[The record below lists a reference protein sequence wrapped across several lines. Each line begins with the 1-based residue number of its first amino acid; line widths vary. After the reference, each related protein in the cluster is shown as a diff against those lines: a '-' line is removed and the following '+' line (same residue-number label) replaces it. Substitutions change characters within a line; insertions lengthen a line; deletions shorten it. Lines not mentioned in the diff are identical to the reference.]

1 MEKIYNKL
9 VRDKIPEIIENDGEK
24 PIVRVLNDNEYKK
37 ELEKKLKEEYEEFL
51 IAEKKS
57 ERLEELAD
65 MLEVIRT
72 LALLEDEDIQ
82 FIIDI
87 MDKKREKRGGF
98 TKKLFLE
105 KTTIKWNSPKS

>member
-9 VRDKIPEIIENDGEK
+9 VRDKIPEIIENDGET

-37 ELEKKLKEEYEEFL
+37 ELEKKLKEEYEEVL
-51 IAEKKS
+51 LAKDKK

-82 FIIDI
+82 SVINI

-105 KTTIKWNSPKS
+105 KTIK

>member
-87 MDKKREKRGGF
+87 MDKKREKRGVF
-98 TKKLFLE
+98 TKKLILE
-105 KTTIKWNSPKS
+105 KTTIK

>member
-65 MLEVIRT
+65 MLELIRT

-105 KTTIKWNSPKS
+105 KTKIK

>member
-9 VRDKIPEIIENDGEK
+9 VRDKIPEIIENDGER
-24 PIVRVLNDNEYKK
+24 PVVRVLNDDEYRI
-37 ELEKKLKEEYEEFL
+37 ELEKKLKEEYEEVL
-51 IAEKKS
+51 SANGKE

-65 MLEVIRT
+65 MLEVIRA
-72 LALLEDEDIQ
+72 LALLEDKDIQ
-82 FIIDI
+82 SVINI

-105 KTTIKWNSPKS
+105 KAMK

>member
-9 VRDKIPEIIENDGEK
+9 VRDKIPKIIENDGET
-24 PIVRVLNDNEYKK
+24 PVVRVLNDNEYKK
-37 ELEKKLKEEYEEFL
+37 ELEKKLKEEYEEVL
-51 IAEKKS
+51 LAKDKK

-82 FIIDI
+82 SVINI

-105 KTTIKWNSPKS
+105 KTIK

>member
-1 MEKIYNKL
+1 M
-9 VRDKIPEIIENDGEK
+9 
-24 PIVRVLNDNEYKK
+24 
-37 ELEKKLKEEYEEFL
+37 KEEYEEVL
-51 IAEKKS
+51 LAKDKK

-82 FIIDI
+82 SVINI

-105 KTTIKWNSPKS
+105 KTIK

>member
-37 ELEKKLKEEYEEFL
+37 KLEKKLKEEYEEFL

-105 KTTIKWNSPKS
+105 KTKIK

>member
-1 MEKIYNKL
+1 M
-9 VRDKIPEIIENDGEK
+9 
-24 PIVRVLNDNEYKK
+24 
-37 ELEKKLKEEYEEFL
+37 KEEYEEFL

-87 MDKKREKRGGF
+87 MDKKREKRSGF

-105 KTTIKWNSPKS
+105 KTKIK

>member
-9 VRDKIPEIIENDGEK
+9 VRDKIPEIIENDGET
-24 PIVRVLNDNEYKK
+24 PEVRVLNDNEYKK
-37 ELEKKLKEEYEEFL
+37 ELEKKLKEEYEEVL
-51 IAEKKS
+51 LAKDKK

-82 FIIDI
+82 SVINI

-105 KTTIKWNSPKS
+105 KTIK

>member
-9 VRDKIPEIIENDGEK
+9 VRDKIPEIIENDGET
-24 PIVRVLNDNEYKK
+24 PVVRVLNDNEYKK
-37 ELEKKLKEEYEEFL
+37 ELEKKLKEEYEEVL
-51 IAEKKS
+51 LAKDKK

-82 FIIDI
+82 SVINI
-87 MDKKREKRGGF
+87 MDRKREKRGGF

-105 KTTIKWNSPKS
+105 KTIK

>member
-82 FIIDI
+82 FIIYI

-105 KTTIKWNSPKS
+105 KTTIK

>member
-9 VRDKIPEIIENDGEK
+9 VRDKIPEIIENDGET
-24 PIVRVLNDNEYKK
+24 PVVRVLKDNEYKK
-37 ELEKKLKEEYEEFL
+37 ELEKKLKEEYEEVL
-51 IAEKKS
+51 LAKDKK

-82 FIIDI
+82 SVINI

-105 KTTIKWNSPKS
+105 KTIE

>member
-9 VRDKIPEIIENDGEK
+9 VRDKIPEIIENDGET
-24 PIVRVLNDNEYKK
+24 PVVRVLNDNEYKK
-37 ELEKKLKEEYEEFL
+37 ELEKKLKEEYEEVL
-51 IAEKKS
+51 LAKDKK

-65 MLEVIRT
+65 MLEVIRM

-82 FIIDI
+82 SVINI
-87 MDKKREKRGGF
+87 MDKKRKKRGGF

-105 KTTIKWNSPKS
+105 KTIK

>member
-9 VRDKIPEIIENDGEK
+9 VRDKIPEIIENDGET
-24 PIVRVLNDNEYKK
+24 PVVRVLNDNEYKK
-37 ELEKKLKEEYEEFL
+37 ELEKKLKEEYEEVL
-51 IAEKKS
+51 LAKDKK

-82 FIIDI
+82 SVINI

-105 KTTIKWNSPKS
+105 KTIK

>member
-37 ELEKKLKEEYEEFL
+37 ELEKKLKEEYAEFL

-105 KTTIKWNSPKS
+105 KTKIK

>member
-51 IAEKKS
+51 IRNPDVEKIAN
-57 ERLEELAD
+57 ERY
-65 MLEVIRT
+65 
-72 LALLEDEDIQ
+72 
-82 FIIDI
+82 I
-87 MDKKREKRGGF
+87 MQYRY
-98 TKKLFLE
+98 
-105 KTTIKWNSPKS
+105 IPK

>member
-1 MEKIYNKL
+1 
-9 VRDKIPEIIENDGEK
+9 
-24 PIVRVLNDNEYKK
+24 
-37 ELEKKLKEEYEEFL
+37 
-51 IAEKKS
+51 
-57 ERLEELAD
+57 

-105 KTTIKWNSPKS
+105 KTKIK

>member
-1 MEKIYNKL
+1 MTQEEKIKHFFDVAMDDARKKNALL
-9 VRDKIPEIIENDGEK
+9 VD
-24 PIVRVLNDNEYKK
+24 EYKK
-37 ELEKKLKEEYEEFL
+37 ELEKKLKEEYEEVL
-51 IAEKKS
+51 LAKDKK

-82 FIIDI
+82 SVINI

-105 KTTIKWNSPKS
+105 KTIK